1 MRKIKRSKDS
11 IINDKFILNLIEEHK
26 TESLRLQ
33 ELYDYFNNENKI
45 LKRKYNNTSG
55 NKPQNRLS
63 HPYADYI
70 VTIATGYL
78 LGKPVIYTTEDK
90 GMLEELMKVFKY
102 NDEPDNNSTLAKYAS
117 IYGYSYELLYADE
130 QANVR
135 FKAVDPKELIVVY
148 DNTLEENVLLTIRYY
163 NEDIVNSDGEKEEVT
178 MINIHTKPILDQT
191 GNKIVKFGEVIYYIK
206 KDDELKELKR
216 EEHKFFDVPVVV
228 YINNDELYG
237 DFEKVMTL
245 IDAYD
250 KTESDTANDFE
261 MFTHAMLVIS
271 GEIVDSEDQENINEK
286 YLINFVDK
294 EGGAKYLIKDIQ
306 DAALENYKNRL
317 DNDIHKFSCIPNL
330 SDENFAGN
338 SSGVGLQ
345 FKLTT
350 LENKISV
357 KESKFKKGLMK
368 RIELISHFLG
378 IKKGDEYKYIDV
390 EPVFTRAKPQNELE
404 ISDIMMKLTGIL
416 SEETIISL
424 FPKITDAQAEMK
436 RKRKEDND
444 KFDDYNTK
452 DDNDNGVDVA
462 ENKQKQGV
470 AIDEEKDE

>member
-1 MRKIKRSKDS
+1 MRKIKRSKNS
-11 IINDKFILNLIEEHK
+11 IINDKFILGLIEEHK
-26 TESLRLQ
+26 TESLRLK

-45 LKRKYNNTSG
+45 LKRIYNDTSD

-78 LGKPVIYTTEDK
+78 LGKPVNYTTEDK

-102 NDEPDNNSTLAKYAS
+102 NDEPDNNSTLAKNAS
-117 IYGYSYELLYADE
+117 IYGYAYELLYSDE
-130 QANVR
+130 QSNVR

-148 DNTLEENVLLTIRYY
+148 DNTLEENILLAIRYF
-163 NEDIVNSDGEKEEVT
+163 NEDIINDEGEKEEATMVT
-178 MINIHTKPILDQT
+178 IYTKPVLDQT
-191 GNKIVKFGEVIYYIK
+191 GNGIVEFGEVINYIK
-206 KDDELKELKR
+206 KDDELKELNR
-216 EEHKFFDVPVVV
+216 EDHKFIDVPVTI

-237 DFEKVMTL
+237 DFEKVMPL

-250 KTESDTANDFE
+250 KTQSDTANDFE

-271 GEIVDSEDQENINEK
+271 GAVVDNEDENNIKEK

-294 EGGAKYLIKDIQ
+294 EGDAKYLIKNIQ
-306 DAALENYKNRL
+306 DTALENYKNRL
-317 DNDIHKFSCIPNL
+317 DNDIHKFSCMPNL

-390 EPVFTRAKPQNELE
+390 EPAFTRTKPQNELE
-404 ISDIMMKLTGIL
+404 IADIMMKLTGIL

-424 FPKITDAQAEMK
+424 FPKITDAQAELN
-436 RKRKEDND
+436 RKREEQKDPD
-444 KFDDYNTK
+444 DDYNNFNEY
-452 DDNDNGVDVA
+452 DSN
-462 ENKQKQGV
+462 EKQGDLV
-470 AIDEEKDE
+470 DEEKEE

>member
-11 IINDKFILNLIEEHK
+11 IVNDKFILSLIEEHK

-45 LKRKYNNTSG
+45 LKRKYNDTSG

-102 NDEPDNNSTLAKYAS
+102 NDESDNNSTLAKYAS
-117 IYGYSYELLYADE
+117 IYGYAYELLYADE

-148 DNTLEENVLLTIRYY
+148 DNTLEENILLAIRYFG
-163 NEDIVNSDGEKEEVT
+163 EDTINDDGEKEEATMVT
-178 MINIHTKPILDQT
+178 VYTKPILDQT
-191 GNKIVKFGEVIYYIK
+191 GNGIAEFGEVINYIK
-206 KDDELKELKR
+206 KDDKLKELGS
-216 EEHKFFDVPVVV
+216 EEHKFIDVPVTT

-237 DFEKVMTL
+237 DFEKVIPL

-250 KTESDTANDFE
+250 KTQSDTANDFE

-271 GEIVDSEDQENINEK
+271 GAIVDSEDEDNIKEK

-294 EGGAKYLIKDIQ
+294 EGDAKYLIKDIQ
-306 DAALENYKNRL
+306 DTALENYKDRL
-317 DNDIHKFSCIPNL
+317 DNDIHKFSCMPNL

-390 EPVFTRAKPQNELE
+390 EPVFARTKPQNELE
-404 ISDIMMKLTGIL
+404 IADIMMKLTGIL

-424 FPKITDAQAEMK
+424 FPKITDAQAELN
-436 RKRKEDND
+436 RKREEQKDP
-444 KFDDYNTK
+444 DDEYN
-452 DDNDNGVDVA
+452 
-462 ENKQKQGV
+462 
-470 AIDEEKDE
+470 IF

>member
-1 MRKIKRSKDS
+1 LRKIKRSKDS
-11 IINDKFILNLIEEHK
+11 IVNDKFILSLIEEHK

-45 LKRKYNNTSG
+45 LKRKYNDTSG

-102 NDEPDNNSTLAKYAS
+102 NDESDNNSTLAKYAS
-117 IYGYSYELLYADE
+117 IYGYAYELLYADE

-148 DNTLEENVLLTIRYY
+148 DNTLEENILLAIRYFG
-163 NEDIVNSDGEKEEVT
+163 EDTINDDGEKEEATMVT
-178 MINIHTKPILDQT
+178 VYTKPILDQT
-191 GNKIVKFGEVIYYIK
+191 GNGIAEFGEVINYIK
-206 KDDELKELKR
+206 KDDKLKELGS
-216 EEHKFFDVPVVV
+216 EEHKFIDVPVTT

-237 DFEKVMTL
+237 DFEKVIPL

-250 KTESDTANDFE
+250 KTQSDTANDFE

-271 GEIVDSEDQENINEK
+271 GAIVDSEDEDNIKEK

-294 EGGAKYLIKDIQ
+294 EGDAKYLIKDIQ
-306 DAALENYKNRL
+306 DTALENYKDRL
-317 DNDIHKFSCIPNL
+317 DNDIHKFSCMPNL

-390 EPVFTRAKPQNELE
+390 EPVFARTKPQNELE
-404 ISDIMMKLTGIL
+404 IADIMMKLTGIL

-424 FPKITDAQAEMK
+424 FPKITDAQAELN
-436 RKRKEDND
+436 RKREEQKDP
-444 KFDDYNTK
+444 DDEYN
-452 DDNDNGVDVA
+452 
-462 ENKQKQGV
+462 
-470 AIDEEKDE
+470 IF

>member
-1 MRKIKRSKDS
+1 
-11 IINDKFILNLIEEHK
+11 
-26 TESLRLQ
+26 
-33 ELYDYFNNENKI
+33 
-45 LKRKYNNTSG
+45 
-55 NKPQNRLS
+55 
-63 HPYADYI
+63 
-70 VTIATGYL
+70 
-78 LGKPVIYTTEDK
+78 
-90 GMLEELMKVFKY
+90 
-102 NDEPDNNSTLAKYAS
+102 
-117 IYGYSYELLYADE
+117 
-130 QANVR
+130 
-135 FKAVDPKELIVVY
+135 
-148 DNTLEENVLLTIRYY
+148 
-163 NEDIVNSDGEKEEVT
+163 
-178 MINIHTKPILDQT
+178 
-191 GNKIVKFGEVIYYIK
+191 
-206 KDDELKELKR
+206 
-216 EEHKFFDVPVVV
+216 
-228 YINNDELYG
+228 
-237 DFEKVMTL
+237 MTL

-250 KTESDTANDFE
+250 KTGSDTANDFE

-271 GEIVDSEDQENINEK
+271 GAVVDNEDENNIKEK
-286 YLINFVDK
+286 YVINFNDK
-294 EGGAKYLIKDIQ
+294 EGDAKYLIKDIQ

-338 SSGVGLQ
+338 ISGVGLQ

-424 FPKITDAQAEMK
+424 FPKITDAQAEMN